1 MTNGRL
7 NIGLF
12 ICHLDNDY
20 AYDICKGV
28 DYAVKELD
36 VNLYIFPGMYINAAY
51 NDPLKA
57 HYDYQYNSVFYYA
70 APENL
75 DVLIVSIGTIG
86 SFLSES
92 DIKSFLDNFKGIPIL
107 TLEIEVPGYNYLYV
121 DSHNGLKA
129 AIEHLIE
136 VHGKKRI
143 GFVSG
148 REFNAD
154 AIDRLNIYKET
165 MQEHGFAIEDKLI
178 VHGNFSEFCE
188 DIVGEL
194 IDNNPDLDAIVFAND
209 QMALGGYNEL
219 KRRGIEIGKDIAVT
233 GYDDSP
239 IALAMVPNLST
250 VNASVSDLG
259 YHSVYEAIN
268 VLKNGKT
275 ERSILDSSFITRQSC
290 GCIAGTSCTLHTA
303 NKPKHDLKSL
313 DEIVA
318 DMERALLADYND
330 SFIKK
335 ELYDYTHPLFYSIMK
350 ATLDPEVTEYPTD
363 EILSHLKKLFYSNIT
378 LYFTFNKLSYLID
391 TLTAAV
397 LEHIDSPEKKAAF
410 LSTTNAMFRSMNN
423 HNSNIRYNDK
433 KDYQVQ
439 VWNAS
444 YIARDTIDYGK
455 DNDTCFTSLM
465 EKLQCLSFDSSYIYL
480 YDDPIMQLADG
491 SWKIPKELI
500 LQAYD
505 NDMRSVVLDNQ
516 RIRSVDVFDNP
527 YTPKNR
533 RCTFILNPIFTNE
546 QQHGVFVCEIDI
558 TNFHHIYSAD
568 LQLGTAFKFLNLIK
582 EQMSTQKQLMLSLQE
597 IHNKNNQLNQLSVS
611 DELTGLYNRRGFMDL
626 ATQLITEPA
635 NAGKKAIICYADMDN
650 LKLVNDKFGHKD
662 GDFALKSIAN
672 TLRSSFRADDVIGRI
687 GGDEF
692 IAFAFVD
699 TEGFIEQL
707 HSNLA
712 ENSKHVN
719 DTCGK
724 PYYIDI
730 SVGISEFVC
739 DPDISIED
747 VMSEADTAL
756 YVNKKYKRMSVLKE

>member
-20 AYDICKGV
+20 AYDLCKGV

-36 VNLYIFPGMYINAAY
+36 VNLFIFPGMYINAAY

-57 HYDYQYNSVFYYA
+57 HYDYQYNSVFYFA
-70 APENL
+70 TPENL

-92 DIKSFLDNFKGIPIL
+92 DIQSFLSNFKGIPIL
-107 TLEIEVPGYNYLYV
+107 TLEFEVPGYNYLYV
-121 DSHNGLKA
+121 DSHNGLKT
-129 AIEHLIE
+129 AIEHLIND
-136 VHGKKRI
+136 HGKKRI

-165 MQEHGFAIEDKLI
+165 MEEHGFAIEDNLI

-219 KRRGIEIGKDIAVT
+219 KRRGLEIGKDIAVT

-259 YHSVYEAIN
+259 YQSVYEAIN

-275 ERSILDSSFITRQSC
+275 NRSILDSSFIIRQSC
-290 GCIAGTSCTLHTA
+290 GCKVGTSCTLHKN
-303 NKPKHDLKSL
+303 NKLVFDMPHLDAVVAHMEEILLK
-313 DEIVA
+313 
-318 DMERALLADYND
+318 DYQET
-330 SFIKK
+330 FIQD
-335 ELYDYTHPLFYSIMK
+335 ELYSYAHPLIYTVIK
-350 ATLDPEVTEYPTD
+350 ATLDPEVIEYPTE
-363 EILSHLKKLFYSNIT
+363 EILDHLKRLLFSDIT
-378 LYFTFNKLSYLID
+378 LYFTFNKLRYLID
-391 TLTAAV
+391 TLTAV
-397 LEHIDSPEKKAAF
+397 LLEYIESPEKKAAF
-410 LSTTNAMFRSMNN
+410 LTASNAMFSSMNS

-433 KDYQVQ
+433 KDYQIQ

-455 DNDTCFTSLM
+455 DNDTCFTSLL

-491 SWKIPKELI
+491 SWKIPDELI

-505 NDMRSVVLDNQ
+505 NDKTSVVLTNR

-546 QQHGVFVCEIDI
+546 QQHGVYVCEIGI
-558 TNFHHIYSAD
+558 MNFHHIYSAD

-626 ATQLITEPA
+626 TTQLITAPA

-672 TLRSSFRADDVIGRI
+672 TLRSSFREGDVIGRI

-692 IAFAFVD
+692 IAFAFLD
-699 TEGFIEQL
+699 TEDFIEQFHKKL
-707 HSNLA
+707 
-712 ENSKHVN
+712 EKNSKLVN

-730 SVGISEFVC
+730 SIGISEFVC
-739 DPDISIED
+739 APDISIED

-756 YVNKKYKRMSVLKE
+756 YVNKKYKRISVLKE